1 MTEWLLLHSPW
12 SFIVLSYAAFAL
24 GMLLDGLLPVFRER
38 ALLRQ
43 LRAEHRRIKE
53 PQP

>member
-12 SFIVLSYAAFAL
+12 SFIGLAYGAFAL
-24 GMLLDGLLPVFRER
+24 GMLLDGLQPVFKER

-43 LRAEHRRIKE
+43 LRAESKRRKD
-53 PQP
+53 P